1 MVNSPIISRNH
12 FPRLISFRQTI
23 CYFVT
28 QRKDPVKE
36 VKKEKN
42 VMPIPYRQEVYRK
55 LIHLSSTWMA
65 VAMYF
70 LPSGQAAL
78 LFLILAAANVLVE
91 YGYYKKWPVI
101 HPLYQLCFG
110 QMLRN
115 SRGEG
120 KFELSGGPY
129 VPAAACLTVLCFP
142 APVAICAFTVM
153 LFGDTA
159 AALVGRQFG
168 KIKFANGKSLE
179 GVLAFIAASVL
190 VLIVC
195 GCIFSY
201 PSSLYLKGCIGI
213 VLAAVA
219 ELYEQKLHIDDN
231 FSIPLL
237 VGAAMSLP
245 W

>member
-1 MVNSPIISRNH
+1 
-12 FPRLISFRQTI
+12 
-23 CYFVT
+23 
-28 QRKDPVKE
+28 
-36 VKKEKN
+36 
-42 VMPIPYRQEVYRK
+42 MPIPYRQEVYRK

-78 LFLILAAANVLVE
+78 LFLILAAVDVLLE
-91 YGYYKKWPVI
+91 YGDYRKWPVI
-101 HPLYQLCFG
+101 HPLYQFFFG
-110 QMLRN
+110 RMMRN
-115 SRGEG
+115 SRGDG
-120 KFELSGGPY
+120 NFELSGGPY
-129 VPAAACLTVLCFP
+129 VLAAAFLSVLCFKP
-142 APVAICAFTVM
+142 PVAVCAFTVM

-190 VLIVC
+190 VLIIC
-195 GCIFSY
+195 GCIFTY

-237 VGAAMSLP
+237 VGAAMSIP